1 MTRGIGQAAVS
12 AVSARG
18 HDIMATAE
26 TAPRAAMGQFERA
39 SFTGS
44 ASEYFGIWIVN
55 VLLTI
60 ITLGIY
66 SAWAKVRRNRYF
78 YGNTVI
84 LGRAFEYHASGM
96 QIFIGRLIVIGFFIV
111 VNILSIIHP
120 LFSLVTT
127 VLILIALPW
136 LLKRGLRFSA
146 RVTSYRN
153 VRFDFVGS
161 AWGAFVSILLG
172 SVVAF
177 ISFGILAPLA
187 SRWLWRYIFN
197 NMRYGDRP
205 FVTEPRLGALYRVWI
220 VPALMV
226 LLGAVISAAVF
237 FAIAFA
243 AGVFS
248 DEGPRSSG
256 ATGGLVFATFPVVIV
271 VFLLY
276 GVAALFYRA
285 GVRNVVWSAAELDG
299 RHHLISDISRFRYA
313 WIAIS
318 NVVVTV
324 FTLGLM
330 RPWAA
335 VRMARYVCEHTGIRI
350 NGDPGEI
357 LSSIET
363 SGAAISAEYM
373 DMEGFDFG
381 F

>member
-1 MTRGIGQAAVS
+1 
-12 AVSARG
+12 
-18 HDIMATAE
+18 MAMAE
-26 TAPRAAMGQFERA
+26 TAPRAAEGQFERA

-78 YGNTVI
+78 YGNTVV
-84 LGRAFEYHASGM
+84 LGRAFEYHATGM
-96 QIFIGRLIVIGFFIV
+96 QIFLGRLIVIGFFIV

-153 VRFDFVGS
+153 VRFDFVGT
-161 AWGAFVSILLG
+161 AGGAFVAILLG
-172 SVVAF
+172 SMVAF

-220 VPALMV
+220 VPAVLMV
-226 LLGAVISAAVF
+226 LGAV
-237 FAIAFA
+237 FA
-243 AGVFS
+243 
-248 DEGPRSSG
+248 
-256 ATGGLVFATFPVVIV
+256 GLIVIV
-271 VFLLY
+271 IASASTLSNGGPVTSEEIGVALAIGAFPLILAVLIIYALAGLLY
-276 GVAALFYRA
+276 LV
-285 GVRNVVWSAAELDG
+285 GVRNVVWSAAKLDG
-299 RHHLISDISRFRYA
+299 RHELFSDVPRFHYA

-318 NVVVTV
+318 NVVVTLL
-324 FTLGLM
+324 TLGLM

-335 VRMARYVCEHTGIRI
+335 VRMARFVCKHTGITI
-350 NGDPGEI
+350 VGDPGEI
-357 LSSIET
+357 LSSIEA